1 PEAFAGVFR
10 RRDEVLAAAPRFATS
25 FQVVNRTTLDAA
37 RRLLDLDPGA
47 DVLCLTFASAKH
59 PGGGFLGG
67 ARAQEES
74 LARTSGLYACINGNP
89 MYAFHQAHS
98 DAMYTDYAIYSPD
111 VPVFRNDEG
120 QLLDQPYLCSFI
132 TS

>member
-47 DVLCLTFASAKH
+47 DVLCLNFASAKH

-74 LARTSGLYACINGNP
+74 LARSSGLYPCIAP
-89 MYAFHQAHS
+89 MREMYDFNRSCGTCLSSDYLLHS
-98 DAMYTDYAIYSPD
+98 PRA
-111 VPVFRNDEG
+111 PVFRDEG
-120 QLLDQPYLCSFI
+120 ESL
-132 TS
+132 